1 MKYLISHYDTFYF
14 RRKLNYKNICISLKT
29 KNKLE
34 AKFILA
40 TINAKLDALR
50 LKMDIIEEV
59 EYIKELLKEYDIKKI
74 IYVNSPGSFMSIKVA
89 YIFLKT
95 ISITKNITFNACE
108 GFEFNQNSPIKALG
122 KKYFIKSENELKV
135 DFLEKDCIIH
145 DFNLPMS
152 IEKYNFNEETLP
164 IYNLPAV

>member
-1 MKYLISHYDTFYF
+1 MIEVLVITISNPLLIGIYE
-14 RRKLNYKNICISLKT
+14 
-29 KNKLE
+29 NKQLIKE
-34 AKFILA
+34 H
-40 TINAKLDALR
+40 KLDGKTSDL
-50 LKMDIIEEV
+50 LPSLFDQ
-59 EYIKELLKEYDIKKI
+59 LLKDYNIKKI
-74 IYVNSPGSFMSIKVA
+74 TYVNSPGSFMSIKVA

-95 ISITKNITFNACE
+95 ISITKNIELNACE

-122 KKYFIKSENELKV
+122 KKYFIKDENKIKV

-145 DFNLPMS
+145 DFNLPIY

>member
-1 MKYLISHYDTFYF
+1 MIEILVITISNPLLIGVYENK
-14 RRKLNYKNICISLKT
+14 KLIK
-29 KNKLE
+29 E
-34 AKFILA
+34 H
-40 TINAKLDALR
+40 KLDGKTSDL
-50 LKMDIIEEV
+50 LPSLFEK
-59 EYIKELLKEYDIKKI
+59 LLKEYEIERI
-74 IYVNSPGSFMSIKVA
+74 TYVNSPGSFMSIKVA

-95 ISITKNITFNACE
+95 ICITKNIEFFAID

-122 KKYFIKSENELKV
+122 KKYFIKDENKVKV

-145 DFNLPMS
+145 DFELPTG

>member
-1 MKYLISHYDTFYF
+1 MIEILVITISNPLLIGVYENK
-14 RRKLNYKNICISLKT
+14 KLIK
-29 KNKLE
+29 E
-34 AKFILA
+34 H
-40 TINAKLDALR
+40 KLDGKTSDL
-50 LKMDIIEEV
+50 LPSLFEK
-59 EYIKELLKEYDIKKI
+59 LLKEYEIERI
-74 IYVNSPGSFMSIKVA
+74 TYVNSPGSFMSIKVA

-95 ISITKNITFNACE
+95 ICITKDIEFLAID

-122 KKYFIKSENELKV
+122 KKYFIKDENKIKV